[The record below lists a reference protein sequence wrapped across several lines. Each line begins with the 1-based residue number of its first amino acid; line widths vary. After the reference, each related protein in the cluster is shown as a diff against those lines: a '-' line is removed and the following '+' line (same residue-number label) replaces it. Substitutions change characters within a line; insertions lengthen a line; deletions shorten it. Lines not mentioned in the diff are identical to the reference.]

1 MSSEQATFISFM
13 EEWILYGGTSF
24 ILKKIN
30 ELAERFTEG
39 GMMVH
44 D

>member
-1 MSSEQATFISFM
+1 M

-24 ILKKIN
+24 ILKKID
-30 ELAERFTEG
+30 EIVERFIDG
-39 GMMVH
+39 GMMDH